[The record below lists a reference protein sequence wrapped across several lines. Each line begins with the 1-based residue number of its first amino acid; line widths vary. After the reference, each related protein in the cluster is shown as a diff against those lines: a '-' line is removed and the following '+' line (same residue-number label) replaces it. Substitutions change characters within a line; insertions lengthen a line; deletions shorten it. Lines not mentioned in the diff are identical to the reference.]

1 MALILNIETAVDKA
15 SVCLARS
22 GEILAIREHPH
33 PRDTASWIQ
42 PAIKQLLDEQ
52 NLQPSDLNAVAV
64 SAGPGSY
71 TGLRVGM
78 ASAKGLCFVLKI
90 PLITLNTL
98 KVIAAAY
105 HNPEGLICPMIDAR
119 RMEVFTAVFDAELN
133 EIVKP
138 CNMILN
144 EQSFAEILDEQPIFF
159 IGNGSTKFREVVQH
173 INAQFPGVN
182 YSSADMK
189 TLAQLAYDR
198 GDFADLAYSEPNYGK
213 EFFSPFFKPSA

>member
-1 MALILNIETAVDKA
+1 VALILNIETAVDKA
-15 SVCLARS
+15 SLCLARS
-22 GEILAIREHPH
+22 GEILAVKEHPH
-33 PRDTASWIQ
+33 PRDTAAWIQ
-42 PAIKQLLDEQ
+42 PAINELLNE
-52 NLQPSDLNAVAV
+52 NHLKPADLNAVAV

-98 KVIAAAY
+98 KVIATAY
-105 HNPEGLICPMIDAR
+105 HNPEGLVCPMIDAR

-144 EQSFAEILDEQPIFF
+144 DQSFAEMLEEQAISF
-159 IGNGSTKFREVVQH
+159 IGNGSNKFYELIQH
-173 INAQFPGVN
+173 KNGRFPHIT
-182 YSSADMK
+182 YSAANM
-189 TLAQLAYDR
+189 TILAQLAYDR
-198 GDFADLAYSEPNYGK
+198 QDFADLAYSEPNYGK
-213 EFFSPFFKPSA
+213 EFFSPSFRPSE